1 MNTPP
6 TCDQL
11 RQAFETLAARSAD
24 LRRMTFTEAM
34 AHDIWAKVIDCKA
47 RAQRAA
53 HYKATTTRRV
63 RLVKRFD
70 PRTGNWR
77 TQRVAGAFD
86 ESQPL
91 AI

>member
-1 MNTPP
+1 MDAPP

-34 AHDIWAKVIDCKA
+34 AHDIWARVIDCKA

-53 HYKATTTRRV
+53 H
-63 RLVKRFD
+63 
-70 PRTGNWR
+70 
-77 TQRVAGAFD
+77 
-86 ESQPL
+86 
-91 AI
+91 